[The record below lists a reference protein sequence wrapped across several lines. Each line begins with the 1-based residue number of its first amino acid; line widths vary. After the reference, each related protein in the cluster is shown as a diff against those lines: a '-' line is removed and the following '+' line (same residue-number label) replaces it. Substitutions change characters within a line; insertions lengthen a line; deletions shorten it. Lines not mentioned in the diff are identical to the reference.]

1 MISDKFNEMLIG
13 VVVVLGG
20 FITKRVYSKSDSLE
34 QRISA
39 LEKVVV
45 TKEDLR
51 LVIKPIERNIDIIL
65 THILD
70 KKND

>member
-20 FITKRVYSKSDSLE
+20 FITKRVYSKSDLLE

-51 LVIKPIERNIDIIL
+51 LVIKPIERNVDIIL

>member
-51 LVIKPIERNIDIIL
+51 LVIKPIERNVDIIL

>member
-1 MISDKFNEMLIG
+1 MLIG
-13 VVVVLGG
+13 IVVLLGG
-20 FITKRVYSKSDSLE
+20 FITKRVYSKSDLLD

>member
-1 MISDKFNEMLIG
+1 MITDKFNEMLIG
-13 VVVVLGG
+13 IVVLLGG
-20 FITKRVYSKSDSLE
+20 FITKRMYSKSDLLN

-45 TKEDLR
+45 TKDDLHP
-51 LVIKPIERNIDIIL
+51 LERNVDIIL

-70 KKND
+70 KKNK

>member
-13 VVVVLGG
+13 IVVLLGG
-20 FITKRVYSKSDSLE
+20 FITKRVYSKSDLLN

>member
-20 FITKRVYSKSDSLE
+20 FITKRVYSKSDLLD

-51 LVIKPIERNIDIIL
+51 LVIKPIERNVDIIL